1 MRCFGVGDVA
11 DVRIDSREHVDL
23 RVEASMRGKRS
34 QLLHT
39 EQDVEALVEA
49 LLEEQLQAGVEWEVI
64 VLAGDGAVVRRSIC
78 DVPIPL
84 HTRSIHR
91 WLPLTVEF
99 CS

>member
-11 DVRIDSREHVDL
+11 DVRIDSREHMDL

-49 LLEEQLQAGVEWEVI
+49 LLEEQLQAG
-64 VLAGDGAVVRRSIC
+64 RRRVGSYSC
-78 DVPIPL
+78 SCWRRGS
-84 HTRSIHR
+84 RSPVN
-91 WLPLTVEF
+91 L
-99 CS
+99 